1 MLSTTNNRNIV
12 LIFFLIISGGLTIPL
27 LVVQVVGFPSHQTAL
42 QGVPVLDSVF
52 ADMVESEP
60 DTVMFPAYPIVE
72 TEASITMKSDYDD
85 LLQVDESSAVSTA
98 LDFVSR
104 IWYLSDKNVSYDNTG
119 GLDDGSW
126 HLRFLGEDLRINVD
140 VNAISGKVNYFSSV
154 WSIGHSPFYLNQTE
168 SHFASTTSLEDLVY
182 DFLDQFNYT
191 LSPFAQYVS
200 PTFVYDYILHH
211 DVFKISFYNFVNGAL
226 IEHNGFHLFADVEA
240 SAILRFSYHWI
251 HIDTIPTEDI
261 IQPERAEQ
269 SALEYLEGPMNL
281 TNNEIQATA
290 LVFER
295 MGTVSGYEYRLGWI
309 VIVNSDF
316 VASIHIDAKSETRYN
331 MGFYSAFDFE
341 SPSAPFSPNVLKLS
355 SIQSM
360 LVFIISA
367 IVALVASTIVKHR
380 TSFCLGRKKS
390 YECISIKQK
399 K

>member
-1 MLSTTNNRNIV
+1 MLSATNNRNIV

-27 LVVQVVGFPSHQTAL
+27 LVVQVVGYPSHQATS

-60 DTVMFPAYPIVE
+60 DTVMFPAHPIVE
-72 TEASITMKSDYDD
+72 TDVSITMKSDYDD
-85 LLQVDESSAVSTA
+85 FLQVNESSAVSTA

-104 IWYLSDKNVSYDNTG
+104 IWYLSDMNVSYDNAG

-154 WSIGHSPFYLNQTE
+154 WPIGHSPFFLNQTE
-168 SHFASTTSLEDLVY
+168 SHFASTTKLEDLVY

-191 LSPFAQYVS
+191 LSPFAQYVG

-226 IEHNGFHLFADVEA
+226 IEYNGVHLFADVEA

-261 IQPERAEQ
+261 ISPERAEQ
-269 SALEYLEGPMNL
+269 SAIAYLEGPMNL
-281 TNNEIQATA
+281 TEYEIQATG

-295 MGTVSGYEYRLGWI
+295 VGTHPGHEYRLGWV
-309 VIVNSDF
+309 VIIKSDF

-331 MGFYSAFDFE
+331 MGFYSLFDFE
-341 SPSAPFSPNVLKLS
+341 SPSAPFSPNVMMLS

-367 IVALVASTIVKHR
+367 IVALVAFTIVRHR
-380 TSFCLGRKKS
+380 TFLYVGR
-390 YECISIKQK
+390 
-399 K
+399 